1 MRKEILMICGT
12 LSLLSR
18 SVQGQ
23 TCVTPP
29 DCESLGYTKTAT
41 DCQGLDFLTC
51 PFDESK
57 YFCVLKGLGGSIPT
71 TEVLPGMIYYS
82 DGTVATDVIEGK
94 KPIGVVAYVDGVMK
108 TIVALEENSGLKWSD
123 ESEDVSC
130 LTNYGSD
137 SAATDMYGMAN
148 SYCLNNQSGSYP
160 AAEYCNNYKPVTS
173 GKGSSGWY
181 LPAAGE
187 IKAMSQ
193 NYSAINY
200 TLQKLSGSTQ
210 LNSSHYWSSSE
221 ASNYGYAW
229 RVSPSDGYMSSTSK
243 NDDYYRVRCVLAF

>member
-1 MRKEILMICGT
+1 MRKEILMICGA

-18 SVQGQ
+18 SVQAQ

-108 TIVALEENSGLKWSD
+108 AIIALEENSGLKWSD
-123 ESEDVSC
+123 EKINVSC
-130 LTNYGSD
+130 LSESGMN
-137 SAATDMYGMAN
+137 GMAN

-160 AAEYCNNYKPVTS
+160 AAEYCNSYKPVSS

-181 LPAAGE
+181 LPAINELMIIGE
-187 IKAMSQ
+187 
-193 NYSAINY
+193 NYFAINY

-210 LNSSHYWSSSE
+210 LSRDTYWSSGQNNANQAWKSTIPSNSGS
-221 ASNYGYAW
+221 AS
-229 RVSPSDGYMSSTSK
+229 DKDTI
-243 NDDYYRVRCVLAF
+243 YRVRCFLTF

>member
-1 MRKEILMICGT
+1 MRKEILMICGA

-18 SVQGQ
+18 SVQAQ

-29 DCESLGYTKTAT
+29 NCESLGYTKTAT

-108 TIVALEENSGLKWSD
+108 AIIALEENSGLAWSD
-123 ESEDVSC
+123 EKINVSC
-130 LTNYGSD
+130 LSESD
-137 SAATDMYGMAN
+137 MNGMAN
-148 SYCLNNQSGSYP
+148 SYCLNSQSGSYP
-160 AAEYCNNYKPVTS
+160 AAEYCNSYKPVSS

-181 LPAAGE
+181 LPGSSE
-187 IKAMSQ
+187 LMKIDG
-193 NYSAINY
+193 NYSDINY

-210 LNSSHYWSSSE
+210 LSRDIYWSSSQDD
-221 ASNYGYAW
+221 ANQAW
-229 RVSPSDGYMSSTSK
+229 RVTIPSNSAMSHDK
-243 NDDYYRVRCVLAF
+243 DIKHRVRCFLTF

>member
-1 MRKEILMICGT
+1 MRKEILMICGA

-18 SVQGQ
+18 SVQAQ

-82 DGTVATDVIEGK
+82 DGTVATEVIEGK
-94 KPIGVVAYVDGVMK
+94 KPIGVVAYVDGVMR
-108 TIVALEENSGLKWSD
+108 TIVALEENSGLAWSD
-123 ESEDVSC
+123 EQTDVSC
-130 LTNYGSD
+130 LPNYGNTE
-137 SAATDMYGMAN
+137 SAAEDIYGMAN
-148 SYCLNNQSGSYP
+148 SYCLSSQSGSYP
-160 AAEYCNNYKPVTS
+160 AAKYCNDYKAVS
-173 GKGSSGWY
+173 DGKGSSGWY
-181 LPAAGE
+181 LPATGE

-200 TLQKLSGSTQ
+200 TLQKLSGSAQ
-210 LNSSHYWSSSE
+210 LGNGFWSSSE
-221 ASNYGYAW
+221 SHNSSAYVVN
-229 RVSPSDGYMSSTSK
+229 PSDGGIASIDK
-243 NDDYYRVRCVLAF
+243 NTRGRVRCFLTF

>member
-1 MRKEILMICGT
+1 MRKEILMICGA

-18 SVQGQ
+18 SVQAQ

-94 KPIGVVAYVDGVMK
+94 KPIGIVAYVDGVMK
-108 TIVALEENSGLKWSD
+108 AIIALEENSGLKWSD
-123 ESEDVSC
+123 EKINVSC
-130 LTNYGSD
+130 LSESSMN
-137 SAATDMYGMAN
+137 GMAN
-148 SYCLNNQSGSYP
+148 SYCLNSQSGSYP
-160 AAEYCNNYKPVTS
+160 AAEYCNSYKPVTS

-181 LPAAGE
+181 LPANGE
-187 IKAMSQ
+187 LRTIGE
-193 NYSAINY
+193 NYFAINY

-210 LNSSHYWSSSE
+210 LSRDIYW
-221 ASNYGYAW
+221 ASDQSNANQA
-229 RVSPSDGYMSSTSK
+229 VMVTIPNDGATANNK
-243 NDDYYRVRCVLAF
+243 DINHRVRCFLAF